1 MAHTSDS
8 VNYLLLRLQACLN
21 TIESSR
27 RLQHDVEQSRQ
38 SLALG
43 EDQIKIIICSKEN
56 IPCRLILIYA
66 TIVRLAIL
74 RVGTVNFGGEA
85 HRWEMRHSRF
95 KLTQQHRTS

>member
-27 RLQHDVEQSRQ
+27 RLQHDVERSRQ

-43 EDQIKIIICSKEN
+43 ENQPKTITCSKDN
-56 IPCRLILIYA
+56 IPCRLILIYV
-66 TIVRLAIL
+66 TIVRL
-74 RVGTVNFGGEA
+74 
-85 HRWEMRHSRF
+85 EMIIES
-95 KLTQQHRTS
+95 